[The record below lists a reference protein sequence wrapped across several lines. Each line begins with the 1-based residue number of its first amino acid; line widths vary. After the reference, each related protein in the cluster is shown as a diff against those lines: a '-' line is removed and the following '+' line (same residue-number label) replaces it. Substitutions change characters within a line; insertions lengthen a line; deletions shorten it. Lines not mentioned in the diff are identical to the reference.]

1 MLRQTL
7 CKPVCGDTPA
17 VMGDSGC
24 LTYRELV
31 EKARAVQLRLRKEPG
46 ETIAVFLPN
55 GGAYI
60 AAFFGTLMAGRA
72 AFPLSVQLTSY
83 ELAPLLRQASVRT
96 VLTSAAF
103 RPLLDETAA
112 AQALSVIYMEDLTP
126 PPTGDIPQAE
136 TVSPEKPMLLLST
149 SGTTGR
155 AKIVQLSEKNV
166 ESSTL
171 AYLNNMDYE
180 KVPESAVRYVIAAPF
195 SSAYGILAMT
205 ACVLKRFPIVL
216 MKDAFTLDT
225 LYQTAQE
232 YRVTHYEGG
241 VMAGIWMDQ
250 TAGRPIPYDIRSLRY
265 FGLAGSKIPADTLE
279 RLMKAFPDIEF
290 WTGYG
295 MTEAAPLIAKPY
307 KRMDPRKLASVGL
320 AFQEESI
327 LIEADGTMTS
337 EPYIRGEIVV
347 KGPNVML
354 GYYQNEEETRKI
366 LKNGFLYTGDIGY
379 LDDEGYLYICGRKKN
394 VIIVRGFNVYP
405 EEVEACILDS
415 RLAADCVV
423 YGETD
428 AGGDEF
434 VCADIV
440 PAEQVREED
449 IRAYFRAHLSAHK
462 QPRKIR
468 LLSSIEKTATG
479 KSRKPHRG
487 GEDGQ

>member
-1 MLRQTL
+1 
-7 CKPVCGDTPA
+7 
-17 VMGDSGC
+17 
-24 LTYRELV
+24 
-31 EKARAVQLRLRKEPG
+31 
-46 ETIAVFLPN
+46 
-55 GGAYI
+55 
-60 AAFFGTLMAGRA
+60 
-72 AFPLSVQLTSY
+72 
-83 ELAPLLRQASVRT
+83 
-96 VLTSAAF
+96 
-103 RPLLDETAA
+103 
-112 AQALSVIYMEDLTP
+112 
-126 PPTGDIPQAE
+126 
-136 TVSPEKPMLLLST
+136 
-149 SGTTGR
+149 
-155 AKIVQLSEKNV
+155 
-166 ESSTL
+166 
-171 AYLNNMDYE
+171 
-180 KVPESAVRYVIAAPF
+180 
-195 SSAYGILAMT
+195 
-205 ACVLKRFPIVL
+205 
-216 MKDAFTLDT
+216 
-225 LYQTAQE
+225 
-232 YRVTHYEGG
+232 
-241 VMAGIWMDQ
+241 
-250 TAGRPIPYDIRSLRY
+250 
-265 FGLAGSKIPADTLE
+265 
-279 RLMKAFPDIEF
+279 
-290 WTGYG
+290 
-295 MTEAAPLIAKPY
+295 
-307 KRMDPRKLASVGL
+307 
-320 AFQEESI
+320 
-327 LIEADGTMTS
+327 MTS